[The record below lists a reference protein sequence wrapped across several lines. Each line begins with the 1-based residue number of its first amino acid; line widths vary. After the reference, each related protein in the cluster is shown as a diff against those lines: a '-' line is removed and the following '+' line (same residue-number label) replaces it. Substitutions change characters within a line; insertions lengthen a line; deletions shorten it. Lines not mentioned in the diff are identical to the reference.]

1 MRQTTTRA
9 RRTVRRD
16 EYVRVSLARC
26 GDDADADADARPR
39 ERSSSSLSARPDR
52 GARTTGDDDVRGR
65 RTRRAREGA
74 SEGEQIF
81 DIAEDVVEDG
91 AVVVSDVVEN
101 AETAAEARGRGG
113 RGGGAA
119 DAMDAADAVGDVVD
133 GAAQADAIKSFEE
146 AKMSFNASKR
156 AFEEA
161 QNSFNASK
169 QAFGGS
175 IQGAEDALLQFE
187 NDVVGGYTQGVDS
200 AFTSFKGALPEEFAK
215 LVDLAKEDGDVAIAL
230 GVAAV
235 FLPVIFGGVAEG
247 VRGYA
252 GSKRPAYVNA
262 QLAKD
267 SRAFLVDTRS
277 SERRRADGVPDLRKD
292 ARDRGAAFEVE
303 QFDPLTRAATANPRA
318 AELRIT
324 AERVVKRTQ
333 WGGRLYFMG
342 PDAAALA
349 KEVTALANRKCFTIS
364 GDFDAWRSQGL
375 KIRRNGSYDK
385 NIIDRVGEDTGE
397 FVRSGSQFVQTQIGT
412 ARTTISSKIA
422 KANAQ
427 QKAAAVVGFLALA
440 YAVSQYEK
448 TLAFIGFLG
457 IFWSIYDRVRNY
469 ESAEE
474 FFDDAGTVLS
484 PVAAIGSAAGST
496 AMKVAGAATSDE
508 ESESD
513 SLEDLKD
520 MELPTLADM
529 DIPEPADGEEEEEE
543 GEEDKTN
550 TD

>member
-1 MRQTTTRA
+1 MYASLSRGAVTTPTPPPTRA
-9 RRTVRRD
+9 RASAHHHHHRAAIATRGRR
-16 EYVRVSLARC
+16 ETTT
-26 GDDADADADARPR
+26 
-39 ERSSSSLSARPDR
+39 SAVVGR
-52 GARTTGDDDVRGR
+52 GARTRVRV
-65 RTRRAREGA
+65 RASR
-74 SEGEQIF
+74 F
-81 DIAEDVVEDG
+81 LDIAEDVVEDG

-101 AETAAEARGRGG
+101 AETAA
-113 RGGGAA
+113 GGAA
-119 DAMDAADAVGDVVD
+119 EGAADAADAADAMDAMDAADAMGDVVD
-133 GAAQADAIKSFEE
+133 GAAQVDAIKSFEE

-292 ARDRGAAFEVE
+292 ARDRGGAFEVE

-427 QKAAAVVGFLALA
+427 QKAAAIVGFLALA

-448 TLAFIGFLG
+448 TLAFVGFLG

-474 FFDDAGTVLS
+474 FFDDAGTVLG

>member
-1 MRQTTTRA
+1 MYASLSRGAVTTPTPTPTRA
-9 RRTVRRD
+9 RASDHHRHYPRPAIAPRGRR
-16 EYVRVSLARC
+16 ETTT
-26 GDDADADADARPR
+26 
-39 ERSSSSLSARPDR
+39 SAVVGR
-52 GARTTGDDDVRGR
+52 GARARVRV
-65 RTRRAREGA
+65 RASR
-74 SEGEQIF
+74 F
-81 DIAEDVVEDG
+81 LDIAEDVVEDG

-101 AETAAEARGRGG
+101 AETAAGG
-113 RGGGAA
+113 AAGGAADAADAA
-119 DAMDAADAVGDVVD
+119 DAMDAAGAMGDVVD
-133 GAAQADAIKSFEE
+133 GAAQVDAIKSFEE

-215 LVDLAKEDGDVAIAL
+215 LVDLAKEDSDVAIAL

-303 QFDPLTRAATANPRA
+303 QFDPLTRSATANPRA

-385 NIIDRVGEDTGE
+385 SIIDRVGEDTGE

-474 FFDDAGTVLS
+474 FFDDAGTVLG

-496 AMKVAGAATSDE
+496 AMKVVGAATSDE

-543 GEEDKTN
+543 GEEDKIN

>member
-1 MRQTTTRA
+1 MYASLSRGAVTTPTPTPTRA
-9 RRTVRRD
+9 RASDHHHHHHYPRAAIAPRGRR
-16 EYVRVSLARC
+16 ETTT
-26 GDDADADADARPR
+26 
-39 ERSSSSLSARPDR
+39 SAVVGR
-52 GARTTGDDDVRGR
+52 GARARVRV
-65 RTRRAREGA
+65 RASR
-74 SEGEQIF
+74 F
-81 DIAEDVVEDG
+81 LDIAEDVVEDG

-101 AETAAEARGRGG
+101 AETAAGG
-113 RGGGAA
+113 AAEGAADAADAA
-119 DAMDAADAVGDVVD
+119 DAMDAMDAMGDVVD
-133 GAAQADAIKSFEE
+133 GAAQVDAIKSFEE

>member
-1 MRQTTTRA
+1 MYASLSRGAVTTPTPTPTRA
-9 RRTVRRD
+9 RASDHHHYLRAAIAARGRR
-16 EYVRVSLARC
+16 ETTT
-26 GDDADADADARPR
+26 
-39 ERSSSSLSARPDR
+39 SAVVGR
-52 GARTTGDDDVRGR
+52 GARARVRV
-65 RTRRAREGA
+65 RASR
-74 SEGEQIF
+74 F
-81 DIAEDVVEDG
+81 LDIAEDVVEDG

-101 AETAAEARGRGG
+101 AETAAGG
-113 RGGGAA
+113 AADAADAAGGAA